1 MQGGMFSHIFC
12 DGAGMKTQGLSSG
25 DCMLLTAGGRVS
37 VVRRRLR
44 IGESLLVST
53 PRCDSSSRTYLD
65 LCNFAK
71 REQLSLHARRGW
83 AICHWNA
90 PRIPNRKTRHVAKP
104 AQLHQGRG
112 ADLLVNRLVDAWNIF
127 IAILAA
133 RHGYLNS
140 GVPGYF
146 GMSVRRGGRNQ
157 HDLKNEDRS
166 NYLRWD
172 RHKLPRLLPA
182 DFVLGRKP
190 SGSSLRENSSRL
202 LSYLLFIISTAG
214 GLESYLIR

>member
-1 MQGGMFSHIFC
+1 MAGMQGGMFSHIFC
-12 DGAGMKTQGLSSG
+12 DGAGMKTQSLSSG
-25 DCMLLTAGGRVS
+25 NWMLLTARGRVS

-53 PRCDSSSRTYLD
+53 PRCDSSSRT
-65 LCNFAK
+65 NFAK

-90 PRIPNRKTRHVAKP
+90 HRIPNRKTRHVAKP

-127 IAILAA
+127 IAILEAG
-133 RHGYLNS
+133 HGCLNS
-140 GVPGYF
+140 GLSSYF

-157 HDLKNEDRS
+157 HELKNEDRS

-172 RHKLPRLLPA
+172 RHKLPRLLLA

-190 SGSSLRENSSRL
+190 SGSSLTEKSSHL
-202 LSYLLFIISTAG
+202 LSICCLLYRRPAG
-214 GLESYLIR
+214 